1 MNICKKYVDRY
12 LNEIKNN
19 LMLKIGV
26 YKMDIYTI
34 GHSNYP
40 VEKLIDMLKYYD
52 INCVVDIRGTPYS
65 KYNVQYNKETISNT
79 LKETGFLYL
88 FMAKEFAANRENKM
102 SYNKEGYSDFE
113 KVIIEKDFLNGIK
126 RLKAGCEKNYKIALF
141 GAMQDPIRCHR
152 SILVG
157 RALRGNKFN
166 VKHILD
172 DYSLAS
178 QENIESNLLNKYFS
192 NRTQLTID
200 SLLENDMSEEDMI
213 KEGYKLANRE
223 IGYRVEN
230 LKKSK

>member
-1 MNICKKYVDRY
+1 
-12 LNEIKNN
+12 
-19 LMLKIGV
+19 
-26 YKMDIYTI
+26 MDIYTI

-40 VEKLIDMLKYYD
+40 VEKLINMLRYHD

-65 KYNVQYNKETISNT
+65 KYNVQYNKETIAKS
-79 LKETGFLYL
+79 LKEAGFLYIY
-88 FMAKEFAANRENKM
+88 MAKEFAANRENKL

-113 KVIIEKDFLNGIK
+113 KVITEKEFVNGIE
-126 RLKAGCEKNYKIALF
+126 RLKTGCEKDYKIALL

-157 RALRGNKFN
+157 RALREPNFN

-178 QENIESNLLNKYFS
+178 QENIEENLLNKYYS
-192 NRTQLTID
+192 NRNQITMD
-200 SLLENDMSEEDMI
+200 SLLGNDMNEKEMIEEA
-213 KEGYKLANRE
+213 YRLANKE

-230 LKKSK
+230 LK